1 MNETVERLDR
11 DTIDY
16 IMNEFRKDAVFV
28 TAPELNAAI
37 ANFAKLVTSGKL
49 HTPNRSGGANGPEV
63 IAKIDAAIGTDWKSG
78 TAPEI
83 LAVIEAA
90 GDVTLT
96 GIGTATNLA
105 ANANAPGTNTA
116 GIALIG
122 QKDSSVGTAA
132 TLDIETEEVV
142 VAIGTFTESH
152 KIAVWINN
160 VEYHISLDA
169 V

>member
-1 MNETVERLDR
+1 MLEERLDR
-11 DTIDY
+11 DTMDQIIQEMRQDG
-16 IMNEFRKDAVFV
+16 VFS
-28 TAPELNAAI
+28 TPEQLNAAI
-37 ANFAKLVTSGKL
+37 QGLIRSLKNGSL
-49 HTPNRSGGANGPEV
+49 HTPNRSGGANGAEI
-63 IAKIDAAIGTDWKSG
+63 IAKIDAAIGVDWKSG

-132 TLDIETEEVV
+132 TLDIETEETV